1 MRIPMSLTR
10 QVVLAMLLSLAIGTA
25 ISASGSST
33 LEAAAAFIQPIGTL
47 WVNAIRMSV
56 VPLVVSLLIVGVAS
70 VEETKDIG
78 RLGLRTYSVFIALL
92 LVIAVYAALV
102 APALFAWMPADTGNS
117 LALGNTASS
126 TVTEGM
132 RKLPTL
138 GEWLVSIVPTNPI
151 RAAADGDMLPLV
163 IFSILFALACL
174 KTASEV
180 RQPVLGFFKGVS
192 AAMLVLVRWIIALA
206 PIGVFAL
213 MLPLASRI
221 GATAAGALGYFVL
234 INCAMLVV
242 VLVLLYPLAVFAGGI
257 SLRSFARAVLPAQ
270 AVAMSSRSSLAS
282 LPALI
287 DGARKLE
294 LPPTIKGF
302 VLPLAVSTFKSG
314 GPVSGVAGAVFL
326 SHLYGV
332 PIGPADIALVAIVST
347 VLTFAT
353 PGIPSG
359 SLILMTP
366 LYTSIGLPAEG
377 IGLLIAVDLL
387 PDIFKTVT
395 NVTAD
400 MVAATIV
407 SRRSILPFLE
417 QPGVSGV

>member
-25 ISASGSST
+25 ISASGNST
-33 LEAAAAFIQPIGTL
+33 LAAAAAFIQPIGTL
-47 WVNAIRMSV
+47 WVSAIRMSV

-78 RLGLRTYSVFIALL
+78 RLGLRTYSVFVALL

-102 APALFAWMPADTGNS
+102 APALFAWMPAETGSS
-117 LALGNTASS
+117 LARGNPASS
-126 TVTEGM
+126 AVTEGM

-174 KTASEV
+174 KTATEV
-180 RQPVLGFFKGVS
+180 RQPVVGFFKGVS

-234 INCAMLVV
+234 INCGMLVV
-242 VLVLLYPLAVFAGGI
+242 VLVLLYPLAVFAGGV

-294 LPPTIKGF
+294 LSPTIKGF
-302 VLPLAVSTFKSG
+302 VLPLAVSTFKAG

-400 MVAATIV
+400 MVAAVIV
-407 SRRSILPFLE
+407 SRRTPASHIRHGE
-417 QPGVSGV
+417 RV

>member
-25 ISASGSST
+25 ISASGNST
-33 LEAAAAFIQPIGTL
+33 LAAAAAFIQPIGTL
-47 WVNAIRMSV
+47 WVSAIRMSV

-102 APALFAWMPADTGNS
+102 APALFAWMPTEAGSS
-117 LALGNTASS
+117 LAPGNTASS
-126 TVTEGM
+126 AVTEGM

-174 KTASEV
+174 KTATEV

-234 INCAMLVV
+234 INCGMLVV
-242 VLVLLYPLAVFAGGI
+242 VLVLLYPLAVFAGGV

-294 LPPTIKGF
+294 LSPTIKGF
-302 VLPLAVSTFKSG
+302 VLPLAVSTFKAG

-400 MVAATIV
+400 MVAAVVV
-407 SRRSILPFLE
+407 SRGATGRIIVHQE
-417 QPGVSGV
+417 RV

>member
-1 MRIPMSLTR
+1 MRIQMSLTR
-10 QVVLAMLLSLAIGTA
+10 QVLLAMLLSLAGGIA
-25 ISASGSST
+25 ISASGNPT
-33 LEAAAAFIQPIGTL
+33 LSAAAAFIQPIGTL
-47 WVNAIRMSV
+47 WVSAIRMSV
-56 VPLVVSLLIVGVAS
+56 VPLVVSLLIVSVAS
-70 VEETKDIG
+70 VEDTKDIG
-78 RLGLRTYSVFIALL
+78 RLGLRTYMVFIGML
-92 LVIAVYAALV
+92 IAVAAYAAIV
-102 APALFAWMPADTGNS
+102 APPLFAWMPTDAGKAFA
-117 LALGNTASS
+117 LAGTTPAA
-126 TVTEGM
+126 VAEGV

-163 IFSILFALACL
+163 IFTLLFALACL
-174 KTASEV
+174 KTPMES

-213 MLPLASRI
+213 MLPLAARL

-234 INCAMLVV
+234 VDCAMLAV
-242 VLVLLYPLAVFAGGI
+242 VLLLLYPLAVFAGGI

-287 DGARKLE
+287 DGARRLE
-294 LPPTIKGF
+294 MSPTIKGF
-302 VLPLAVSTFKSG
+302 VLPLAVSTFKAG

-332 PIGPADIALVAIVST
+332 PISAADVALVALVSA

-366 LYTSIGLPAEG
+366 LYTSLGLPAEG
-377 IGLLIAVDLL
+377 IGILIAVDFL

-400 MVAATIV
+400 LVAAAVV
-407 SRRSILPFLE
+407 SRRTGSILTVHE
-417 QPGVSGV
+417 ERA

>member
-1 MRIPMSLTR
+1 MRIQMSLTR
-10 QVVLAMLLSLAIGTA
+10 QVLLAMLLSLAGGIA
-25 ISASGSST
+25 ISASGNPT
-33 LEAAAAFIQPIGTL
+33 LSAAAAFIQPIGTL
-47 WVNAIRMSV
+47 WVSAIRMSV
-56 VPLVVSLLIVGVAS
+56 VPLVVSLLIVSVAS
-70 VEETKDIG
+70 VEDTKDIG
-78 RLGLRTYSVFIALL
+78 RLGLRTYMVFIGML
-92 LVIAVYAALV
+92 IAVAAYAAIV
-102 APALFAWMPADTGNS
+102 APPLFAWMPADAGKAFA
-117 LALGNTASS
+117 LAGTTPAA
-126 TVTEGM
+126 VAEGV

-163 IFSILFALACL
+163 IFTLLFALACL
-174 KTASEV
+174 KTPMES

-213 MLPLASRI
+213 MLPLAARL

-234 INCAMLVV
+234 VDCAMLAV
-242 VLVLLYPLAVFAGGI
+242 VLLLLYPLAVFAGGI

-287 DGARKLE
+287 DGARRLE
-294 LPPTIKGF
+294 VSPTIKGF
-302 VLPLAVSTFKSG
+302 VLPLAVSTFKAG

-332 PIGPADIALVAIVST
+332 PISAADVALVALVSAA
-347 VLTFAT
+347 LTFAT

-366 LYTSIGLPAEG
+366 LYTSLGLPAEG
-377 IGLLIAVDLL
+377 IGILIAVDFL

-400 MVAATIV
+400 LVAAAVV
-407 SRRSILPFLE
+407 SRRTGSILTVHE
-417 QPGVSGV
+417 ERA